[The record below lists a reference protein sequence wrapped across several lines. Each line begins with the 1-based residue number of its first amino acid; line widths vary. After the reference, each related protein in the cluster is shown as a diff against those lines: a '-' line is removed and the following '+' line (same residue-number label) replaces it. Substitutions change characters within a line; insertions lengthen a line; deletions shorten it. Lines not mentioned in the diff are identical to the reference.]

1 MCYPTPRTLRCPV
14 PSVDILFD
22 VISLLFGGLVLYL
35 GAEWLVKGSAGLA
48 RAFGVK
54 PLVIGLTVVAYG
66 TSAPELA
73 VSTAAILEDASAIVL
88 GNVIGSNIA
97 NIALILGLTALI
109 SPPAVDGQLIRR
121 EVPVMFAGCL
131 AAPLVLLDGEISM
144 IEAALLAATAMAFT
158 LYTLVAAVPASD
170 DDEAG
175 DELDLDQVAAEARS
189 EDHAR
194 LRLGVITF
202 IGMALLIGGSDL
214 LIDGAQG
221 LAHALGMSERIVGL
235 TVVAVGTSLP
245 EMAASLVAAL
255 RGYSSLAVGNIVGA
269 NIFNI
274 FMILGVVGMIRPIH
288 GSITGM
294 AVDFGFLIGTTILG
308 VLFMRGTRKI
318 TRIEGALL
326 IASYAVFLGLAIAG
340 R

>member
-1 MCYPTPRTLRCPV
+1 
-14 PSVDILFD
+14 VDILFD

-88 GNVIGSNIA
+88 GNIIGSNIA

-121 EVPVMFAGCL
+121 EVPVMCAGSL
-131 AAPLVLLDGEISM
+131 AAPFVLLDGVISM
-144 IEAALLAATAMAFT
+144 VEAAMLAATAMAFT
-158 LYTLVAAVPASD
+158 LYTLVAAVPAGA

-175 DELDLDQVAAEARS
+175 DELDLDQAAARVRS
-189 EDHAR
+189 EDHGR
-194 LRLGVITF
+194 LRLGMITF

-214 LIDGAQG
+214 FIASAQG
-221 LAHALGMSERIVGL
+221 LAHALGMSERLVGL

-269 NIFNI
+269 NIFNV

-288 GSITGM
+288 GSISGM
-294 AVDFGFLIGTTILG
+294 AVDFGFLVGTTILG

-318 TRIEGALL
+318 TRLEGALL

>member
-1 MCYPTPRTLRCPV
+1 
-14 PSVDILFD
+14 VDILFD

-88 GNVIGSNIA
+88 GNIIGSNIA

-121 EVPVMFAGCL
+121 EVPVMCAGSL
-131 AAPLVLLDGEISM
+131 AAPFVLLDGVISM
-144 IEAALLAATAMAFT
+144 VEAAMLAATAMAFT
-158 LYTLVAAVPASD
+158 LYTLVAAVPAGA

-175 DELDLDQVAAEARS
+175 DELDLDQAAARARS
-189 EDHAR
+189 EEHGR
-194 LRLGVITF
+194 LRLGMITF

-214 LIDGAQG
+214 FIASAQG
-221 LAHALGMSERIVGL
+221 LAHALGMSERLVGL

-269 NIFNI
+269 NIFNV

-288 GSITGM
+288 GSISGM
-294 AVDFGFLIGTTILG
+294 AVDFGFLVGTTILG

-318 TRIEGALL
+318 TRLEGALL

>member
-1 MCYPTPRTLRCPV
+1 MSHPTPCTLRCPV
-14 PSVDILFD
+14 PIVDILFD

-144 IEAALLAATAMAFT
+144 VEAALLAATAMAFT

-175 DELDLDQVAAEARS
+175 DELDLDPAAAEARS

>member
-1 MCYPTPRTLRCPV
+1 MAYPTPRTLWCPV
-14 PSVDILFD
+14 PIVDILFD

-131 AAPLVLLDGEISM
+131 AAPFVLLDGEISM
-144 IEAALLAATAMAFT
+144 VEAALLAATAMAFT

-175 DELDLDQVAAEARS
+175 DELDLDQAAAEARS

-194 LRLGVITF
+194 PRLGVITF

>member
-1 MCYPTPRTLRCPV
+1 MVPRTI
-14 PSVDILFD
+14 VDILFD

-144 IEAALLAATAMAFT
+144 LEAVMLAATAMAFT

-194 LRLGVITF
+194 PRLGLITF

-288 GSITGM
+288 GSISGM

>member
-1 MCYPTPRTLRCPV
+1 M
-14 PSVDILFD
+14 DILSD

-121 EVPVMFAGCL
+121 EVPVMCAGSL
-131 AAPLVLLDGEISM
+131 AAPFVLLDGQIDM
-144 IEAALLAATAMAFT
+144 IEAGMLAATAVAFT
-158 LYTLVAAVPASD
+158 LYTLIAAVPAS
-170 DDEAG
+170 EGEGLG
-175 DELDLDQVAAEARS
+175 DELDLDDDAAGAR
-189 EDHAR
+189 EDDHGR
-194 LRLGVITF
+194 LRLGFITF
-202 IGMALLIGGSDL
+202 IGMALLIGGGDL
-214 LIDGAQG
+214 FIDGAKG

-255 RGYSSLAVGNIVGA
+255 RGYSSLAVGNIIGA
-269 NIFNI
+269 NIFNV
-274 FMILGVVGMIRPIH
+274 FMILGVVGMIRPVH
-288 GSITGM
+288 GSISGM

-318 TRIEGALL
+318 TRVEGALL

>member
-1 MCYPTPRTLRCPV
+1 
-14 PSVDILFD
+14 VDILFD

-88 GNVIGSNIA
+88 GNIIGSNIA

-131 AAPLVLLDGEISM
+131 AVPLVLLDGEISM
-144 IEAALLAATAMAFT
+144 IEAAMLAGTAMAFT

-170 DDEAG
+170 DEEAG
-175 DELDLDQVAAEARS
+175 DELDLDRAAAEARS

-194 LRLGVITF
+194 PRLGMITF
-202 IGMALLIGGSDL
+202 IGMALLIAGSDL
-214 LIDGAQG
+214 FIDGAQG

-269 NIFNI
+269 NIFNV

>member
-1 MCYPTPRTLRCPV
+1 MDT
-14 PSVDILFD
+14 LFD
-22 VISLLFGGLVLYL
+22 VISLAFGGLVLYL
-35 GAEWLVKGSAGLA
+35 GAEWLIKGSAGLA

-121 EVPVMFAGCL
+121 EVPVMCAGCV
-131 AAPLVLLDGEISM
+131 AAPLVLLDGEIGM
-144 IEAALLAATAMAFT
+144 LEAALLAATAVAFT
-158 LYTLVAAVPASD
+158 LYTLVSAVPATD
-170 DDEAG
+170 DD
-175 DELDLDQVAAEARS
+175 DLELDQEAAEARS
-189 EDHAR
+189 RAQGR
-194 LRLGVITF
+194 LRLGFITF
-202 IGMALLIGGSDL
+202 IGMALLIGGGEL
-214 LIDGAQG
+214 FMDGAKG
-221 LAHALGMSERIVGL
+221 LAHALGMSERMVGL

-269 NIFNI
+269 NIFNV
-274 FMILGVVGMIRPIH
+274 FMILGVVGMIRPVQ
-288 GSITGM
+288 GSISAM
-294 AVDFGFLIGTTILG
+294 AVDFGFLIGTTIMG
-308 VLFMRGTRKI
+308 VLFMRGTR
-318 TRIEGALL
+318 RINRVEGALL